1 MITKESKLNV
11 FRLTVLDE
19 KNKKKKEDE
28 TLLIKRIIRE

>member
-19 KNKKKKEDE
+19 KNKKKEDE